1 MSFAEHLLDAYD
13 ALEKKTATSL
23 TGLKGL
29 SQFMKH
35 TSDVFKKCSGDAQAV
50 CSKYKSKEIKI
61 LEGTVYAAVVAIVSE
76 VESAVIAPFGT
87 LTSEFEK
94 SSKEIETFVKER
106 EQSRKKLIADST
118 HMQKEWE
125 ATMNTLR
132 KAKDAYFKF
141 AKEAASAQAASE
153 KAQDKNAAVA
163 KQKADAAMEKARG
176 ADDGYGS
183 LLVRTNDM
191 QRAYYTQ
198 TQPEM
203 LSNYQQWE
211 DERIQFVKS
220 QLVALAD
227 HIISL
232 EMPVK
237 WDQLTSSFKG
247 CAEAIDSKADLD
259 SYARSIGNN
268 TPIPND
274 MPYEAAP
281 VGPSNGGP
289 ESLSSNG
296 SSRSSPAP
304 AASSAPASSSSSSSM
319 KSGGISPA
327 PVKAAPVPAATQP
340 AASSGGASNDADSE
354 EGVRHRALFDYES
367 QNDGEMSLKEGEIV
381 MITEKDPSGWWYA
394 TADGGR
400 EGFVPSSYV
409 EPV

>member
-23 TGLKGL
+23 AGLKGL
-29 SQFMKH
+29 SGFMKH
-35 TSDVFKKCSGDAQAV
+35 SSDVFKKCSTDAQAV
-50 CSKYKSKEIKI
+50 CSKYKGKEIRI
-61 LEGTVYAAVVAIVSE
+61 LEGTVNAAVIAVVSE
-76 VESAVIAPFGT
+76 VESAIVAPFVT
-87 LTSEFEK
+87 LTSEFDRC
-94 SSKEIETFVKER
+94 SKDIDTFVKER

-141 AKEAASAQAASE
+141 AKDAANAQAAAE
-153 KAQDKNAAVA
+153 KAQDKNVIVA
-163 KQKADAAMEKARG
+163 KQKAEAAAEKARA

-203 LSNYQQWE
+203 LQQYQKWE
-211 DERIQFVKS
+211 DERIQFIKS
-220 QLVALAD
+220 QLNLLAD
-227 HIISL
+227 HIIGL
-232 EMPVK
+232 EMPQK

-247 CAEAIDSKADLD
+247 CAEAINPSSDLD

-289 ESLSSNG
+289 EALSSG
-296 SSRSSPAP
+296 GPARSTRPASSTAAAP
-304 AASSAPASSSSSSSM
+304 AAAPAAAAAA
-319 KSGGISPA
+319 PA
-327 PVKAAPVPAATQP
+327 PKASTPEKEE
-340 AASSGGASNDADSE
+340 SHGGEGE
-354 EGVRHRALFDYES
+354 EGVKHRALFDYES

-381 MITEKDPSGWWYA
+381 TITEKDPSGWWYA
-394 TADGGR
+394 NAEGGR

-409 EPV
+409 EPI